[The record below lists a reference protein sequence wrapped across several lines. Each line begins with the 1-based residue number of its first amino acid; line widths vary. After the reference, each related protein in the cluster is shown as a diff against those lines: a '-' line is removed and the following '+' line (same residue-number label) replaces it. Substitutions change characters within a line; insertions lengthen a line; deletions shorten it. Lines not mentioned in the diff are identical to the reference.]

1 MTNPPQSPAG
11 WVGCAERRRKSGNAT
26 ALEHRRD
33 IDGVGMIAIYRGN
46 PNALVLTAV
55 PLDDLMPAEI
65 MRLFPLD
72 E

>member
-1 MTNPPQSPAG
+1 
-11 WVGCAERRRKSGNAT
+11 
-26 ALEHRRD
+26 
-33 IDGVGMIAIYRGN
+33 MIAIYRGN